1 MFFYLGRVPSC
12 QSDVDQQ
19 RTNHLRR
26 LDLEQPEL
34 EAGSD
39 RHGCAGTRILS
50 CPKTYY
56 LKLGLL
62 VGRFES
68 LETYFP
74 HTNLNFL
81 RVTRM

>member
-12 QSDVDQQ
+12 QPDVDQQ
-19 RTNHLRR
+19 RTNHLGR
-26 LDLEQPEL
+26 LDLDQSEL
-34 EAGSD
+34 EAGSY

-50 CPKTYY
+50 YPKTYY